1 MSREPRARTGNT
13 QAAERLS
20 GSVQM
25 TPRKLSVSRRTQ
37 SCAFSDR
44 FSLRVFIPSP
54 VDTRA
59 TQLGSLSSI
68 RHSLMRPVTV
78 PRHRTTRLFK
88 EAQPIE
94 KQQVNQMAG
103 FSSDFA
109 RQPQSNPRFAR
120 LMRLADTKHCKGG
133 G

>member
-1 MSREPRARTGNT
+1 
-13 QAAERLS
+13 
-20 GSVQM
+20 
-25 TPRKLSVSRRTQ
+25 
-37 SCAFSDR
+37 
-44 FSLRVFIPSP
+44 
-54 VDTRA
+54 
-59 TQLGSLSSI
+59 
-68 RHSLMRPVTV
+68 MRPVTV

-109 RQPQSNPRFAR
+109 RQPQSIPRFAR